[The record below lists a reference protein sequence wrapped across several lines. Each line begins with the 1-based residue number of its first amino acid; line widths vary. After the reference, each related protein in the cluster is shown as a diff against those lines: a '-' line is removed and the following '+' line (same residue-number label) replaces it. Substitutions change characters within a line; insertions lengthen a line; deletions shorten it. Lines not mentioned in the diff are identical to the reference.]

1 MDVKE
6 QEVTVTEVKLDKE
19 ELVELFVQ
27 NIEALKE
34 YGALDD
40 KFSYKFTIILTDG
53 DKSGGDIAQ
62 ITLTKVR
69 ERNL

>member
-1 MDVKE
+1 MDIKE
-6 QEVTVTEVKLDKE
+6 QEVTVTEVKLNKE

-40 KFSYKFTIILTDG
+40 KFSYKFTLVTDE
-53 DKSGGDIAQ
+53 SGGDIAH

-69 ERNL
+69 ERSL

>member
-1 MDVKE
+1 MDIKE
-6 QEVTVTEVKLDKE
+6 QEVTVTEVKLNKE

-40 KFSYKFTIILTDG
+40 KFSYKFTLVTDESG
-53 DKSGGDIAQ
+53 DDIAH

-69 ERNL
+69 ERSL

>member
-40 KFSYKFTIILTDG
+40 KFSYKFTLVTDR
-53 DKSGGDIAQ
+53 DGGDIAH

-69 ERNL
+69 ERSL